1 MLFIKIF
8 IRISNVLILDLVLKI
23 RQPMKDEISLI
34 RPGSTFISFV
44 YPGQNQDLVKQL
56 ADKKI
61 NLFGTLYYFN
71 SFPERILNIALF
83 LSHGLHSSHLESA
96 SF

>member
-1 MLFIKIF
+1 
-8 IRISNVLILDLVLKI
+8 VLKI

-61 NLFGTLYYFN
+61 NLFGM
-71 SFPERILNIALF
+71 SFYSNQKFSRTHNLNYT
-83 LSHGLHSSHLESA
+83 
-96 SF
+96 